1 MSDFESR
8 IESKIDRIMAK
19 LGIADDPVP
28 DADVPG
34 DVLDLKR
41 WKLTLPVKGADG
53 KVEEIPAADLTT
65 FKDDKFFFVDAD
77 KNGVVF
83 RTFHGGFTTSGS
95 KNPRTELREMAGNGT
110 EKAAWKG
117 GSGTHTMT
125 LTGQV
130 NRLTRVKPHLV
141 IAQIHGKDDDMTV
154 FRVEGKKLWITDGD
168 TAHGHLVTDDF
179 RLGTRYS
186 LKIEV
191 SGGKTRYWYNGNEI
205 DFTLPNNDSANYFK
219 AGSYLQSNDDSAPGE
234 STSEFAEAVIYE
246 LKVSHSG

>member
-1 MSDFESR
+1 
-8 IESKIDRIMAK
+8 
-19 LGIADDPVP
+19 
-28 DADVPG
+28 
-34 DVLDLKR
+34 
-41 WKLTLPVKGADG
+41 
-53 KVEEIPAADLTT
+53 
-65 FKDDKFFFVDAD
+65 
-77 KNGVVF
+77 
-83 RTFHGGFTTSGS
+83 
-95 KNPRTELREMAGNGT
+95 
-110 EKAAWKG
+110 
-117 GSGTHTMT
+117 
-125 LTGQV
+125 
-130 NRLTRVKPHLV
+130 
-141 IAQIHGKDDDMTV
+141 MTV